1 MSATAVT
8 EAAGQVGV
16 AGVALADEQ
25 TGTRR
30 RGGIGLWVGCGI
42 LGLVLVSTL
51 VVNVFGVGSP
61 DRVDLLNTLLGPSG
75 AHLFGTDNLGRDVFL
90 RTIYGGGIDVEV
102 GLVTTIVPFLLGMA
116 MGVVAGFFGGWVD
129 SSLMRVIDV
138 VLAFPFIVLIIS
150 FVTIFGVGLTGV
162 YVGLI
167 VGSVPTFA
175 RLTRGEML
183 VLREQQFMMAAR
195 TLGYSNRRI
204 IFKHALP
211 HLVRSNLVF
220 APSNMLA
227 NILAVA
233 ALSYL
238 GLGAQPPTPEWGAII
253 SEGQSYLLNAW
264 WIATLPGLFVVV
276 VGIGLSLIGDGLAE
290 RLRSRTG

>member
-1 MSATAVT
+1 MSATVAAAQAGEVT
-8 EAAGQVGV
+8 LPDVVSAGPVV
-16 AGVALADEQ
+16 S
-25 TGTRR
+25 RR
-30 RGGIGLWVGCGI
+30 RGGMGLWVGCAIVGV
-42 LGLVLVSTL
+42 VLAATI
-51 VVNVFGVGSP
+51 VVNVFGVGKP
-61 DRVDLLNTLLGPSG
+61 DQLSLLDTLAGPSL
-75 AHLFGTDNLGRDVFL
+75 AHPFGTDSQGRDVFL
-90 RTIYGGGIDVEV
+90 RTLYGGWLDMEV
-102 GLVTTIVPFLLGMA
+102 GLVTTVVPMVIGMVVGLL
-116 MGVVAGFFGGWVD
+116 AGFFGGWLD
-129 SSLMRVIDV
+129 SVLMRIVDA
-138 VLAFPFIVLIIS
+138 VLAFPFVVLIIA

-167 VGSVPTFA
+167 VGSFPAFA

-211 HLVRSNLVF
+211 HLVRPNLVY
-220 APSNMLA
+220 APSNMLG

-253 SEGQSYLLNAW
+253 SEGQSYLLSSW
-264 WIATLPGLFVVV
+264 WIATLPGLFVVI
-276 VGIGLSLIGDGLAE
+276 VGVGFSLIGDGLAE

>member
-1 MSATAVT
+1 MSAAAAAAQAV
-8 EAAGQVGV
+8 EAGIPD
-16 AGVALADEQ
+16 ALAEEQ
-25 TGTRR
+25 VRGRR
-30 RGGIGLWVGCGI
+30 RGGIGLWVGAVI
-42 LGLVLVSTL
+42 LGLIVLSTL
-51 VVNVFGVGSP
+51 VVNIFGIGSP
-61 DRVDLLNTLLGPSG
+61 DQVSLVNTLLAPSS
-75 AHLFGTDNLGRDVFL
+75 AHLFGTDSLGRDVFL
-90 RTIYGGGIDVEV
+90 RTIYGGGIDIEV
-102 GLVTTIVPFLLGMA
+102 GLVTTVVPFVIGIA
-116 MGVVAGFFGGWVD
+116 IGVISGFFGGRVD
-129 SSLMRVIDV
+129 SVLMRVIDAI
-138 VLAFPFIVLIIS
+138 LAFPFIVLIIS

-183 VLREQQFMMAAR
+183 VLREQQFMMASR
-195 TLGYSNRRI
+195 TLGYSSRRI

-211 HLVRSNLVF
+211 HLVRPNLVY

-238 GLGAQPPTPEWGAII
+238 GLGVQPPTAEWGAII

-264 WIATLPGLFVVV
+264 WIATLPGLFVVL
-276 VGIGLSLIGDGLAE
+276 VGVGLSLLGDGLAE